1 MIYQNTKS
9 DITKYMTS
17 ISNKYILI
25 NQIIQLMNT
34 LIHIIKTTDDK
45 SSTYINFDIEKN
57 DEDSKVKDDDHI
69 KIPKNKNVFPNGY
82 NPTWSEEFF
91 VIKKV

>member
-1 MIYQNTKS
+1 
-9 DITKYMTS
+9 
-17 ISNKYILI
+17 
-25 NQIIQLMNT
+25 MNT

-82 NPTWSEEFF
+82 NPTWPEEFF
-91 VIKKV
+91 VIKKVKKYGTIDMCDRRSSWRRNCWNIL